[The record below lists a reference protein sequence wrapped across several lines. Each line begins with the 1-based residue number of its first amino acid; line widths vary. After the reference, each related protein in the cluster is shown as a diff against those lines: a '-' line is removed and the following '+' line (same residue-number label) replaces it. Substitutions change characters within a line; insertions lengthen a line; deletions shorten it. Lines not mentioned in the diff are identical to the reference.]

1 MSKVKYAIKLENL
14 PEQAQKIVELENR
27 LTTVRAQ
34 RTEAVVRVTAIYDEQ
49 EAELEAELKALRP
62 PAEEC
67 VRKNAATLFHGDERS
82 TVMGSVRV
90 GMRFTPHSVSKPSRV
105 KWDEIAS
112 QMRHN
117 SEPYVRLT
125 PEVDRQKML
134 ADRTS
139 DDADIRLT
147 LGETMT
153 KYGLKFS
160 QDEVIY
166 IEGV

>member
-62 PAEEC
+62 PTEEC
-67 VRKNAATLFHGDERS
+67 IRKNAATLFHGDERS

-90 GMRFTPHSVSKPSRV
+90 GMRYTPHSVSKPGRV

-117 SEPYVRLT
+117 SEPYVRLI

-139 DDADIRLT
+139 DEPGVT
-147 LGETMT
+147 LALGRTMT